1 MTWPTRSGSAGTAC
15 SDAPLRRIVS
25 SPTTWPSHSVLATTR
40 LLYICTMSLGTA
52 FVTTTHTPVPTP
64 FATRA
69 PPTTDLAV
77 GGHVIC
83 PKQPSNTKQHTPGI
97 SRHSTKFHSVHTLHT
112 AIASAHR
119 VCLRRAPSRAHA
131 RPGRERT
138 TERNQSKK
146 QQSPP
151 HVHAQ
156 SASLS
161 YLHVLMTFFCCMNY
175 FHASTQAPRERVPAG
190 AQAPTGH
197 RPPGHQRTNAPPV
210 GHTSFHSTHRCR
222 RLRAQTHLLR
232 MFLTTTRSIQH
243 SSQADQGA
251 DQRAP
256 RTLLSSLVSSLC
268 HPACLDKALWP
279 VVVFGPR

>member
-1 MTWPTRSGSAGTAC
+1 
-15 SDAPLRRIVS
+15 
-25 SPTTWPSHSVLATTR
+25 
-40 LLYICTMSLGTA
+40 MSLGTA

-83 PKQPSNTKQHTPGI
+83 PKQPKATQSNTGI

-156 SASLS
+156 RASLS
-161 YLHVLMTFFCCMNY
+161 YLHILMTFFCCMN

-190 AQAPTGH
+190 AQAPP
-197 RPPGHQRTNAPPV
+197 RPNQATNAPPV
-210 GHTSFHSTHRCR
+210 GHTSFHSTHCCP
-222 RLRAQTHLLR
+222 RLRAQTRLLR

-243 SSQADQGA
+243 SSRADQGA

-256 RTLLSSLVSSLC
+256 RTLLSSLVSALC

>member
-1 MTWPTRSGSAGTAC
+1 M
-15 SDAPLRRIVS
+15 
-25 SPTTWPSHSVLATTR
+25 
-40 LLYICTMSLGTA
+40 
-52 FVTTTHTPVPTP
+52 
-64 FATRA
+64 
-69 PPTTDLAV
+69 AV

-83 PKQPSNTKQHTPGI
+83 PKQPKATQSNTGI

-156 SASLS
+156 RASLS
-161 YLHVLMTFFCCMNY
+161 YLHILMTFFCCMN

-190 AQAPTGH
+190 AQAPPGPT
-197 RPPGHQRTNAPPV
+197 RPPTHHPSGTRVSIPHTAVPVCVPKRATYACFSRPHVRFNTALELTKAPTNVRPE
-210 GHTSFHSTHRCR
+210 RCSR
-222 RLRAQTHLLR
+222 H
-232 MFLTTTRSIQH
+232 
-243 SSQADQGA
+243 
-251 DQRAP
+251 
-256 RTLLSSLVSSLC
+256 SLVLFATPHAWTRPC
-268 HPACLDKALWP
+268 GLWWCSAHDSGCKQVP
-279 VVVFGPR
+279 QATGLTLPDAR